1 MLPES
6 SDELKNPY
14 EEYYRYLKYFLN
26 IPFVASL
33 KSLVF
38 VFTKSDV

>member
-14 EEYYRYLKYFLN
+14 KEYYRYLKN
-26 IPFVASL
+26 
-33 KSLVF
+33 LVF